1 MVARE
6 SELEGYYRTAH
17 QRLIA
22 NSEEIAFYDGGRKEK
37 IIIEKALKAIF
48 YHVSKVRYLRALIG
62 VFDGLLVKY
71 WASIVG
77 YLVLA
82 SPLLL
87 NLAGSEKKTS
97 VDLTRDYIRNT
108 QYLTNLAQAVGK
120 LVLVGNKLTT
130 IAVNFF
136 FENKFPFLL

>member
-1 MVARE
+1 MVAKE

-22 NSEEIAFYDGGRKEK
+22 NSEEIAFYDGGKKEK
-37 IIIEKALKAIF
+37 LIIEKALKAIF
-48 YHVSKVRYLRALIG
+48 YHISRVRYLRALIAI
-62 VFDGLLVKY
+62 FDGLLVKY

-87 NLAGSEKKTS
+87 NIAGTETKTS
-97 VDLTRDYIRNT
+97 SDLTRDYIRNT

-120 LVLVGNKLTT
+120 LVMVGNKLTT
-130 IAVNFF
+130 IAVNISV
-136 FENKFPFLL
+136 EVNSLY